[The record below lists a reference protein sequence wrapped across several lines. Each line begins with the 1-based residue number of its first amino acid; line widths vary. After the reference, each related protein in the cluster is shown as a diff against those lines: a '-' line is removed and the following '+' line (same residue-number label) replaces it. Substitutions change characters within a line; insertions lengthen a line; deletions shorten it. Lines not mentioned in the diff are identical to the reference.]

1 MTEAFRQGR
10 VVSITGERSTV
21 SSAGKEYSCVLR
33 KKAKGEKSKQKN
45 ILVVG
50 DIVQF
55 FLEKDTEGV
64 IEKIEERKSY
74 LTRQDTVQKKNQ
86 ILAANVDQ
94 VLITVSVVNPPLKLP
109 LIDRY
114 LIACEK
120 GNLSPILVINKID
133 LLNDTSY
140 TENII
145 EKENLLYKEALFAY
159 EQIGVP
165 VCPVSAK
172 KDEGLNALKKL
183 MKGKTS
189 VFSGQSGTGKSS
201 LINAI
206 FQTDLLVNA
215 PIKRTRKGAHTTT
228 RATLV
233 PLKDEGFVVDTPGI
247 KSFGIWELTKEDI
260 IEHFTDIKEIGRG
273 CRFSDCMHMKEPGCK
288 VAEAIVEKKLSSL
301 RFDSYLS
308 LIESIGKKDRWR

>member
-1 MTEAFRQGR
+1 MKEPLIQGR
-10 VVSITGERSTV
+10 IVRITGERSTV
-21 SSAGKEYSCVLR
+21 SYKNKEYSCTLR
-33 KKAKGEKSKQKN
+33 KKAKGAKSNQKN

-50 DIVQF
+50 DLVQF
-55 FLEKDTEGV
+55 FLENDTEGV
-64 IEKIEERKSY
+64 IEKIEERKSF

-86 ILAANVDQ
+86 LLAANVDQ

-114 LIACEK
+114 LIACNK
-120 GNLSPILVINKID
+120 GNLFPVLVINKID
-133 LLNDTSY
+133 LLEESSFNK
-140 TENII
+140 NIL
-145 EKENLLYKEALFAY
+145 EKEKSLYLEALFAY
-159 EQIGVP
+159 RQIGVP
-165 VCPVSAK
+165 VCSVSASK
-172 KDEGLNALKKL
+172 KDGLDSLKTI

-215 PIKRTRKGAHTTT
+215 PITRTRKGAHTTT

-233 PLKDEGFVVDTPGI
+233 PLEEGGFVVDTPGI

-260 IEHFTDIKEIGRG
+260 IGHFTDIKEIGQE
-273 CRFSDCMHMKEPGCK
+273 CRFSNCMHMKEPGCA
-288 VAEAIVEKKLSSL
+288 VAIAIEEKRLSSL

-308 LIESIGKKDRWR
+308 LIGSIGKKDRWR